1 MPCDSY
7 MYRCIP
13 RRRDLRPDFAAG
25 MTCCA
30 CLCEWRCLLVRGKVK
45 LRGAPNN
52 RAMVAFKKK
61 ASLLLILPSVHINV
75 ATAWSFHNG
84 RGTTLPRTR
93 RIKNAPPERKICN
106 VDENIVKEI
115 GNIATLAAS
124 LVAAFTI
131 FTSPANAIESSLV
144 EGQIPPLN
152 PAQRRYAAALS
163 SGTPEEISAAN
174 EALLDHAVGTINT
187 MYFDTTGG
195 NKFDTK
201 RMYSRWGA
209 LRAYAKGGESGLE
222 KFKKAELRRI
232 QREQADWIEINEG
245 SLDGEE
251 SAKALLEDRLPSAE
265 LAAMPPH
272 AFGSREGAVKG
283 LNWLVSTLKD
293 PYSQYLTKEQLFQ
306 ELKTSSDG
314 FMGTGALVEAPQRVL
329 GQNIVMDQDE
339 IPDQKSMQRSR
350 SMYQKKGEKK
360 PALLRTAQVID
371 LPVVTA
377 VTANSFAERDGIVV
391 GDRIVSVGKDSFLG
405 LGADE
410 VTRRLDS
417 GRYDSITVSRDLR
430 QQQQRIIAIAKPVK
444 MTDENTRQERIVGY
458 RVSRIN
464 LKPSLESRGMTE
476 ESNTDYE
483 ENRSRV
489 LVQGGD
495 TIVQYKL
502 LAPNTSI
509 FQKGD
514 NAEEKRSIGYIR
526 LTRFSRASTA
536 GYVKAISELEAAGAE
551 SYIIDLRN
559 CYGGV
564 IQEALL
570 TASTLLR
577 DPHSVLC
584 FMANSRGGFTP
595 HDIEEFLVDR
605 RFPGYF
611 LSSEPSTAS
620 LDQAKIEDPEY
631 FKEGKSSWS
640 PPSAYASLHEQGI
653 KRNLHRS
660 GIMYPSQNIW
670 VEQDLVDL
678 IRAEQDS
685 TKRLSEKE
693 QASIRAQKPIAL
705 LFNEGTASSAEVFA
719 AAIHDNG
726 RAVALVGSQTY
737 GKGAILHTFPMPD
750 GGGLRISVAEYLTPG
765 SVMLQRLPYL
775 KAETLLAVA
784 LDLILN
790 AQVKGY
796 PQTQVLISALRL
808 LWMC

>member
-1 MPCDSY
+1 
-7 MYRCIP
+7 
-13 RRRDLRPDFAAG
+13 
-25 MTCCA
+25 
-30 CLCEWRCLLVRGKVK
+30 
-45 LRGAPNN
+45 
-52 RAMVAFKKK
+52 MVAFKKK
-61 ASLLLILPSVHINV
+61 KASVLLILPSVHVNV
-75 ATAWSFHNG
+75 AAAWSFH
-84 RGTTLPRTR
+84 RGTNLPKTK
-93 RIKNAPPERKICN
+93 RIKNINNPWRPCGPELKFKYYMPGPWHQQPRRMCN
-106 VDENIVKEI
+106 WTENMIKEF
-115 GNIATLAAS
+115 GNIGTLAAS
-124 LVAAFTI
+124 LVAAFAI
-131 FTSPANAIESSLV
+131 FTATPPANAIESSLV

-152 PAQRRYAAALS
+152 PAQRRYATVLS
-163 SGTPEEISAAN
+163 SGSPEEISAAN

-187 MYFDTTGG
+187 MYFDNTGG

-232 QREQADWIEINEG
+232 QREQADWIEINDG

-251 SAKALLEDRLPSAE
+251 SAKALLEDRLPPTE
-265 LAAMPPH
+265 LASMPPN
-272 AFGSREGAVKG
+272 AFSSREGAVNG

-293 PYSQYLTKEQLFQ
+293 PYSQYLTKEELFQ
-306 ELKTSSDG
+306 ELRASSDG
-314 FMGTGALVEAPQRVL
+314 FVGTGALVEAPQRVRR
-329 GQNIVMDQDE
+329 QDKDKMKQDQG
-339 IPDQKSMQRSR
+339 PDKKSTERSIQ
-350 SMYQKKGEKK
+350 SYQKKGKK
-360 PALLRTAQVID
+360 TPALLSTAQVID
-371 LPVVTA
+371 LPIVTA

-405 LGADE
+405 LGVDE

-417 GRYDSITVSRDLR
+417 GRYDGIAASRDPR
-430 QQQQRIIAIAKPVK
+430 QQQRIIAIAKPVK
-444 MTDENTRQERIVGY
+444 TTDESTRQERIVGY

-464 LKPSLESRGMTE
+464 LKPSSRTIEVTDG
-476 ESNTDYE
+476 SNIDSE

-495 TIVQYKL
+495 AIVQYKL
-502 LAPNTSI
+502 IAPNDSI
-509 FQKGD
+509 FQKGTD
-514 NAEEKRSIGYIR
+514 SEETTRSVGYIR

-559 CYGGV
+559 CYGGIV
-564 IQEALL
+564 QEAMM

-584 FMANSRGGFTP
+584 FTANSRGGLTP
-595 HDIEEFLVDR
+595 HDVEEFLVDR

-611 LSSEPSTAS
+611 LSSEPSTVS

-631 FKEGKSSWS
+631 FKDGPSSWS
-640 PPSAYASLHEQGI
+640 PPSAYASLHEQGV

-660 GIMYPSQNIW
+660 SGLVYLSENSGD
-670 VEQDLVDL
+670 EQDLVSL
-678 IRAEQDS
+678 ITAEQES

-693 QASIRAQKPIAL
+693 QASLRAQKPIAL
-705 LFNEGTASSAEVFA
+705 LINEGTASSAEVFA

-750 GGGLRISVAEYLTPG
+750 GGGLRISVAEYLTPALRHVTAPPLTQTG
-765 SVMLQRLPYL
+765 SGGISPDIECPSSQGIPSDTSADLCV
-775 KAETLLAVA
+775 ALAVDV
-784 LDLILN
+784 LDVAASIDN
-790 AQVKGY
+790 
-796 PQTQVLISALRL
+796 
-808 LWMC
+808 

>member
-1 MPCDSY
+1 
-7 MYRCIP
+7 
-13 RRRDLRPDFAAG
+13 
-25 MTCCA
+25 
-30 CLCEWRCLLVRGKVK
+30 
-45 LRGAPNN
+45 
-52 RAMVAFKKK
+52 MVAFKKK
-61 ASLLLILPSVHINV
+61 ASVLLILPSVHINV
-75 ATAWSFHNG
+75 ATAWSFHRG
-84 RGTTLPRTR
+84 RGTTFPRTR
-93 RIKNAPPERKICN
+93 RIKNAPPEWKICN
-106 VDENIVKEI
+106 GDENIVNKI
-115 GNIATLAAS
+115 GNIGTLAAS

-131 FTSPANAIESSLV
+131 FTTTPANAIESSLV

-152 PAQRRYAAALS
+152 PAQRRYTAVLS
-163 SGTPEEISAAN
+163 SGSPEEISAAN

-187 MYFDTTGG
+187 MYFDNTGG

-222 KFKKAELRRI
+222 NFKKAELRRI
-232 QREQADWIEINEG
+232 QREQADWIEINDG

-265 LAAMPPH
+265 LVAMPPD
-272 AFGSREGAVKG
+272 AFSSREGAVKG

-306 ELKTSSDG
+306 ELKTSPDG

-329 GQNIVMDQDE
+329 RQDVFKMKQDQGSDK
-339 IPDQKSMQRSR
+339 KSTQRSIQ
-350 SMYQKKGEKK
+350 SYQKKGKK
-360 PALLRTAQVID
+360 TPALLSIEQIAD

-391 GDRIVSVGKDSFLG
+391 GDRIVSVGKDSFVG
-405 LGADE
+405 LGNDE

-417 GRYDSITVSRDLR
+417 GRYDRIAVSRDLR
-430 QQQQRIIAIAKPVK
+430 QQPQRIVAIAKPVK
-444 MTDENTRQERIVGY
+444 MTDENIRQERIVGY

-464 LKPSLESRGMTE
+464 LKPSSSQTTDVTDG
-476 ESNTDYE
+476 SNDDYE
-483 ENRSRV
+483 ESRSRV

-495 TIVQYKL
+495 AIVQYKL
-502 LAPNTSI
+502 LAPNNSI

-559 CYGGV
+559 CYGGIV
-564 IQEALL
+564 QEAMM

-584 FMANSRGGFTP
+584 FTANSRGGLTP
-595 HDIEEFLVDR
+595 HEVEEFLVDR

-611 LSSEPSTAS
+611 LSSEPSTVS

-631 FKEGKSSWS
+631 FKDGPSSWS
-640 PPSAYASLHEQGI
+640 PPSAYASLHEQGV

-660 GIMYPSQNIW
+660 SGLMYQSENSGD
-670 VEQDLVDL
+670 EQDLVSL
-678 IRAEQDS
+678 ITAEQES

-693 QASIRAQKPIAL
+693 QASLRAQKPIAL
-705 LFNEGTASSAEVFA
+705 LINEGTASSAEVFA

-765 SVMLQRLPYL
+765 LRHVTAPPLSQTGSGGISPDIECPSSQGIPSDTSADLCV
-775 KAETLLAVA
+775 ALAVDV
-784 LDLILN
+784 LDVAASIDN
-790 AQVKGY
+790 
-796 PQTQVLISALRL
+796 
-808 LWMC
+808 

>member
-1 MPCDSY
+1 
-7 MYRCIP
+7 
-13 RRRDLRPDFAAG
+13 
-25 MTCCA
+25 
-30 CLCEWRCLLVRGKVK
+30 
-45 LRGAPNN
+45 
-52 RAMVAFKKK
+52 MVAFKK
-61 ASLLLILPSVHINV
+61 APLLLILPLVDVNV
-75 ATAWSFHNG
+75 ATAWSFHRG

-93 RIKNAPPERKICN
+93 RIKNDTPESPLGPELKAKNYMSRPRYQQPRKIC
-106 VDENIVKEI
+106 DWKENTVKEF
-115 GNIATLAAS
+115 GNLGIVAAS
-124 LVAAFTI
+124 LVAALAI
-131 FTSPANAIESSLV
+131 FIATPPASAIESSLV

-163 SGTPEEISAAN
+163 IGSPEEISAAN

-201 RMYSRWGA
+201 RMYSRWTA

-245 SLDGEE
+245 SLDVEE
-251 SAKALLEDRLPSAE
+251 AAKALLEDRLPSAE
-265 LAAMPPH
+265 LAAMPPD
-272 AFGSREGAVKG
+272 AFSSREGAVKG

-306 ELKTSSDG
+306 ELQASSDG
-314 FMGTGALVEAPQRVL
+314 FMGTGALVEAPQRVW
-329 GQNIVMDQDE
+329 GQNIVMNQDE
-339 IPDQKSMQRSR
+339 VSDQKSTQRSR
-350 SMYQKKGEKK
+350 PYQNKKGKK
-360 PALLRTAQVID
+360 TLALLSATQIAD

-391 GDRIVSVGKDSFLG
+391 GDRIVSVRKDSFLG

-410 VTRRLDS
+410 VTRRIDS
-417 GRYDSITVSRDLR
+417 GRYDSIAVSRDPR
-430 QQQQRIIAIAKPVK
+430 QQHQIIAIAKPVK

-464 LKPSLESRGMTE
+464 LKPSSQTTE
-476 ESNTDYE
+476 VTDVSNDDYE

-495 TIVQYKL
+495 AIVQYKL
-502 LAPNTSI
+502 LAPNNSI
-509 FQKGD
+509 FQKSG
-514 NAEEKRSIGYIR
+514 NAEERSIGYIR
-526 LTRFSRASTA
+526 FTRFSRASTA

-631 FKEGKSSWS
+631 FKDGPSSWS
-640 PPSAYASLHEQGI
+640 PPSAYASLHEQGV

-660 GIMYPSQNIW
+660 SGLMYASQNSGD
-670 VEQDLVDL
+670 EQDLVSL
-678 IRAEQDS
+678 ITAEQDS

-705 LFNEGTASSAEVFA
+705 LINEGTASSAEVFA

-765 SVMLQRLPYL
+765 LRHVTAPPLSRTGSGGISPDIDCPSSQGIPSDTGADLCV
-775 KAETLLAVA
+775 ALAVDV
-784 LDLILN
+784 LDVAASIDN
-790 AQVKGY
+790 
-796 PQTQVLISALRL
+796 
-808 LWMC
+808 